1 MALPFD
7 RASAAV
13 FVSDRVFASERPM
26 ADFTTKS
33 GQQAAMAA
41 AERMANLVA
50 SAPAGVRRHENRVLA
65 SLPQAELALV
75 TRHLHVVALQPGAV
89 LQHQDHPLEY
99 IYFPHEGLVSLL
111 AMTTN
116 GETVE
121 AASAG
126 RAGAVCPI
134 LKSDQRDGFF
144 TAVAHGAMRVSRMA
158 AAQLPIVQR
167 ECEGFARALR
177 ACREAL
183 LLQLRQNIVCGG
195 LHPVEQRLSRW
206 LLEAA
211 DRLESDVIPIA
222 ATQEHVAQR
231 LGVRR
236 TTVTLLAS
244 KLQEVGAIHWGRSRV
259 EILDRHR
266 LESMACGCYAALRE
280 RVNALLPP
288 PQAAPPR

>member
-1 MALPFD
+1 MSDYMGKAGQPAAASD
-7 RASAAV
+7 RMGVLATSPPAAV
-13 FVSDRVFASERPM
+13 
-26 ADFTTKS
+26 
-33 GQQAAMAA
+33 
-41 AERMANLVA
+41 
-50 SAPAGVRRHENRVLA
+50 VRRHENRVLA
-65 SLPQAELALV
+65 SLPPAELALLS
-75 TRHLHVVALQPGAV
+75 RHLHAVALQPGAV

-121 AASAG
+121 AASVG
-126 RAGAVCPI
+126 RAGALCPV
-134 LKSDQRDGFF
+134 LETELRDSFL
-144 TAVAHGAMRVSRMA
+144 TAVAHGAMRASRIP
-158 AAQLPIVQR
+158 AAQLPVLQH
-167 ECEGFARALR
+167 ECEAFARALR
-177 ACREAL
+177 SCREAL

-211 DRLESDVIPIA
+211 DRLETDAVPIP

-244 KLQEVGAIHWGRSRV
+244 KLQDVGAIHWGRSRV
-259 EILDRHR
+259 EILDRRR

-280 RVNALLPP
+280 RVNVLLPP
-288 PQAAPPR
+288 AQAASPPVKGLTG

>member
-1 MALPFD
+1 
-7 RASAAV
+7 
-13 FVSDRVFASERPM
+13 
-26 ADFTTKS
+26 
-33 GQQAAMAA
+33 
-41 AERMANLVA
+41 
-50 SAPAGVRRHENRVLA
+50 
-65 SLPQAELALV
+65 ELALLS
-75 TRHLHVVALQPGAV
+75 RHLHVIALQPGAV

-111 AMTTN
+111 AMTPN

-134 LKSDQRDGFF
+134 LKTDLRDSFL

-158 AAQLPIVQR
+158 VTHLPGAQR
-167 ECEGFARALR
+167 ECEAFDRALR
-177 ACREAL
+177 LCREAL

-211 DRLESDVIPIA
+211 DRLESNLIPIL

-236 TTVTLLAS
+236 TTLTPLAS
-244 KLQEVGAIHWGRSRV
+244 QLQDTGGSRWGGPR
-259 EILDRHR
+259 
-266 LESMACGCYAALRE
+266 GG
-280 RVNALLPP
+280 N
-288 PQAAPPR
+288 PQRA

>member
-1 MALPFD
+1 
-7 RASAAV
+7 
-13 FVSDRVFASERPM
+13 M
-26 ADFTTKS
+26 ADFTAK
-33 GQQAAMAA
+33 AARPGMPVGERVAGLAA
-41 AERMANLVA
+41 PIPL
-50 SAPAGVRRHENRVLA
+50 AGRRHENCVLA
-65 SLPQAELALV
+65 SLPQAELALLS
-75 TRHLHVVALQPGAV
+75 RHLHVVALQPGAV

-99 IYFPHEGLVSLL
+99 IYFPHDGLVSLL

-121 AASAG
+121 AASVG

-134 LKSDQRDGFF
+134 LKSDLHQSFL
-144 TAVAHGAMRVSRMA
+144 TAVAHGAMRVSRMPA
-158 AAQLPIVQR
+158 SQLPLLQR
-167 ECEGFARALR
+167 ECETFERSLR

-195 LHPVEQRLSRW
+195 LHPVEHRLSRW

-211 DRLESDVIPIA
+211 DRLESDVIPIP

-244 KLQEVGAIHWGRSRV
+244 KLQDAGAIRWGRSRV
-259 EILDRHR
+259 ELLDRHR
-266 LESMACGCYAALRE
+266 LESMACGCYAAVRE

-288 PQAAPPR
+288 PSGRHRE